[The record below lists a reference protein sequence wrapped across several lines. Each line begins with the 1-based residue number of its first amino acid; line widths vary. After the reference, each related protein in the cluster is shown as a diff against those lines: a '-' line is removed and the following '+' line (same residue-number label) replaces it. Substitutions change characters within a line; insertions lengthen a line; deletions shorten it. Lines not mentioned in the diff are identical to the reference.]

1 MIRDDEK
8 NRRDFLK
15 NLAVAGGLMAAA
27 PAAAEAATA
36 APAPC
41 APHPTSAEV
50 ANAAYNASL
59 TYQLVQNYRLTA
71 MDVAGLIDRLPVKP
85 VPW

>member
-15 NLAVAGGLMAAA
+15 NLAVAGGLVAAA
-27 PAAAEAATA
+27 PVVAEAATA
-36 APAPC
+36 AAPC
-41 APHPTSAEV
+41 APQPTSAEV
-50 ANAAYNASL
+50 SNAAYDPNL
-59 TYQLVQNYRLTA
+59 TYQLVQKYRLTA
-71 MDVAGLIDRLPVKP
+71 TDLSQLIDRLPVKP